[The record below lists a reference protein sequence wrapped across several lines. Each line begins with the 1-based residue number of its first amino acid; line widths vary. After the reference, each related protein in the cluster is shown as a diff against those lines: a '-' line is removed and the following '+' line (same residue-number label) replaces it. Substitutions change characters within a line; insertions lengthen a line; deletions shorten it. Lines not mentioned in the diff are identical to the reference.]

1 MSLRLAPVVLAVAM
15 MVVEDIFGW
24 RNRTDYG
31 LTCSHELVLRVC
43 SFGTY

>member
-24 RNRTDYG
+24 AQ
-31 LTCSHELVLRVC
+31 SHRLR
-43 SFGTY
+43 FNLLP